1 MSKERR
7 NLLFA
12 ITLSVFPLGQ
22 CFPADASDN
31 PESGQTGRYT
41 YSGSMTEILGADGA
55 AAYSPVFPVDQ
66 VQHWEIVVPED
77 YDPNDPPGI
86 LVYISP
92 SDSGKIPRN
101 WTSSIE
107 TENLIWIAAKRSGNK
122 RAVARRIAYSIL
134 AAGIIDR
141 RYKVNASRIYLAGF
155 SGGAKVAGLVAVL
168 YPNLFSGAIYIGGA
182 ELWDEE
188 TATVDIDSILRN
200 RYVFMAGTDDF
211 NRPLSRKVF
220 SKYTDLGIENI
231 EFVVMTGKGHQLP
244 ETRQFTR
251 ALQFLDGS
259 QPPESGHPSESAE
272 SGHP

>member
-1 MSKERR
+1 MSKVRR

-12 ITLSVFPLGQ
+12 VTLSVFPLGQ
-22 CFPADASDN
+22 CFSADASDN
-31 PESGQTGRYT
+31 ADSLQTGRYT

-55 AAYSPVFPVDQ
+55 AAYSPIFPLDQ

-77 YDPNDPPGI
+77 YDPGNPPGI
-86 LVYISP
+86 LIYISP
-92 SDSGKIPRN
+92 SDSGRIPGN

-107 TENLIWIAAKRSGNK
+107 SENLIWIAARRSGNK
-122 RAVARRIAYSIL
+122 QAVARRIAHSIL

-141 RYKVNASRIYLAGF
+141 KYTVDASRIYLAGF

-188 TATVDIDSILRN
+188 AATVDIDAMQRN

-211 NRPLSRKVF
+211 NRSLSKRIF
-220 SKYTDLGIENI
+220 SKYEALGIENI
-231 EFVVMTGKGHQLP
+231 EFVLMTGKGHQLP
-244 ETRQFTR
+244 DSRQLTR
-251 ALQFLDGS
+251 ALQFLNGS
-259 QPPESGHPSESAE
+259 QPPESGHP
-272 SGHP
+272 

>member
-1 MSKERR
+1 MSQARR

-12 ITLSVFPLGQ
+12 ITLSVFSLGKS
-22 CFPADASDN
+22 FPADASDN

-41 YSGSMTEILGADGA
+41 FSGSMTEILGADGA
-55 AAYSPVFPVDQ
+55 ASYSPVFPVDQ
-66 VQHWEIVVPED
+66 VQHWEIVVPEE
-77 YDPNDPPGI
+77 YDPNNPPGI

-101 WTSSIE
+101 WRSSIE
-107 TENLIWIAAKRSGNK
+107 AENLIWIAAKRSGNK

-141 RYKVNASRIYLAGF
+141 RYTVDASRIYLAGF

-168 YPNLFSGAIYIGGA
+168 YPKLFSGAIYIGGA
-182 ELWDEE
+182 ELWEE
-188 TATVDIDSILRN
+188 EDAPIDFGVIQRN

-220 SKYTDLGIENI
+220 SKYEDLGIKNI
-231 EFVVMTGKGHQLP
+231 EFVLMTGKGHQLP
-244 ETRQFTR
+244 DTRQLTR

-259 QPPESGHPSESAE
+259 QPPESGHP
-272 SGHP
+272 